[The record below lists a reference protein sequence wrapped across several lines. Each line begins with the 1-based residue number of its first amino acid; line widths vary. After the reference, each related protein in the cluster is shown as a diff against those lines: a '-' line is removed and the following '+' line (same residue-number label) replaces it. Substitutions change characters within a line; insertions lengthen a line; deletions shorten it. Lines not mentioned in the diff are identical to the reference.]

1 MFERQTRDSPF
12 RSATAILEL
21 IYHNTVRSIRKTHS
35 NALMSILM
43 NILQTVIFVGAFFL
57 LFTVLGMQGNAIR
70 GDFIIYIMSGIFLY
84 MMHTRTV
91 TAVMGSE
98 GPASAMMKHA
108 PMTTA
113 IAIASAALG
122 SLYIQVLSMGIVLYF
137 YHVIWG
143 PIHIDAPA
151 GAFGMVVLSWFS
163 GLAIGMI
170 FLALKPWAPS
180 AVNII
185 SMVYNRANMIASGKM
200 FVANKLPAT
209 MLPFFDWNPLF
220 HSIDQ
225 ARGFAFINY
234 SPHNSSM
241 MYPLYVSIVLL
252 MVGLMGEFYTRKH
265 ASMSWGARR

>member
-1 MFERQTRDSPF
+1 MFERQTRDTPLG
-12 RSATAILEL
+12 SAASILEL

-35 NALMSILM
+35 NALMSIVM
-43 NILQTVIFVGAFFL
+43 NILQTVIFVLAFFL
-57 LFTVLGMQGNAIR
+57 LFTVLGMRGSAIR
-70 GDFIIYIMSGIFLY
+70 GDFMVYIMTGIFLY
-84 MMHTRTV
+84 MVHTRTV
-91 TAVMGSE
+91 TSILGSE

-113 IAIASAALG
+113 IAIASAALS

-143 PIHIDAPA
+143 PIHIADPA
-151 GAFGMVVLSWFS
+151 GAMGMVFLSWFS
-163 GLAIGMI
+163 GVAVGMI

-185 SMVYNRANMIASGKM
+185 AMIYTRANMIASGKM

-209 MLPFFDWNPLF
+209 MLAFFDWNPLF
-220 HSIDQ
+220 HTIDQ

-234 SPHNSSM
+234 SPHNSSIE
-241 MYPLYVSIVLL
+241 YPLYLSLVLL
-252 MVGLMGEFYTRKH
+252 MIGLMGEFYTRKH
-265 ASMSWGARR
+265 ASMSWSARR